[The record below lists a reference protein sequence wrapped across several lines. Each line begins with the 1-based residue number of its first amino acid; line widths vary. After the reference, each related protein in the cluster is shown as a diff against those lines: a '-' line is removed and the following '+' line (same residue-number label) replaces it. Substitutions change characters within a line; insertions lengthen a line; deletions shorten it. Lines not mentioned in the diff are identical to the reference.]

1 MRKSLLVATAL
12 LIATPAVSQAKS
24 LEELLV
30 EKGVISKAE
39 AKGSMGSSGAKVW
52 WNEGTR
58 LEFADSGLTTGF
70 ATHLETRYT
79 YFDFDEDIAGSN
91 ISSFDVTKARV
102 VMSGSALH
110 NEFEYYLNA
119 DFVGA
124 GDNTGNT
131 GSTNLLDG
139 WIQWNACD
147 WASARMGQFKTMVS
161 RQFNT
166 EDYKL
171 QFPDRAFAT
180 SFFHAGRQAGLA
192 GMADF
197 ADGQFQVTA
206 GVFNGN
212 STGEGINAPGVD
224 NEVGGGIGVR
234 YNHGGIDA
242 HSESDVEHSEEL
254 GFTAGA
260 AYYVDSGDVGGIS
273 RDLNL
278 ISVDAMMKL
287 QGFSL
292 AAEYY
297 ISNSDPDVG
306 DDIEPQG
313 FYAQA
318 GYFVIPKKFEI
329 AVRYGYIDGD
339 DGNVIASTGGAS
351 TPADSIDE
359 VNVALNYYF
368 WAHHLKASLGYT
380 HFRINPEDSEL
391 DEANLNKWVF
401 QLSGYF

>member
-12 LIATPAVSQAKS
+12 LLSAPAVSQAKS

-39 AKGSMGSSGAKVW
+39 ARGSMSSSGAKVW

-70 ATHLETRYT
+70 ATHLESRYS
-79 YFDFDEDIAGSN
+79 YFDFDEDISGSN

-102 VMSGSALH
+102 ILSGSALH
-110 NEFEYYLNA
+110 NEFEYYMNA

-124 GDNTGNT
+124 GDNSVNT
-131 GSTNLLDG
+131 GSTNLLDA

-147 WASARMGQFKTMVS
+147 WASAKMGQFKTLVS

-180 SFFHAGRQAGLA
+180 QLFNAGRQGGMS

-197 ADGQFQVTA
+197 SEGQFQVS
-206 GVFNGN
+206 GMVSNGS
-212 STGEGINAPGVD
+212 STGEGINAPGMD
-224 NEVGGGIGVR
+224 TDVGGAIAVR
-234 YNHGGIDA
+234 YNQGGIDA
-242 HSESDVEHSEEL
+242 MSESDVEHSEEL

-260 AYYVDSGDVGGIS
+260 AYYVDTGSTAGVN
-273 RDLNL
+273 RDFSL
-278 ISVDAMMKL
+278 ISVDTMLKIE
-287 QGFSL
+287 GFSF

-297 ISNSDPDVG
+297 VADIDPDAG
-306 DDIEPQG
+306 DSVTPQG

-318 GYFVIPKKFEI
+318 GYFLIPKKFEL

-339 DGNVIASTGGAS
+339 DGGLIASTGTAS
-351 TPADSIDE
+351 TPADSVDE

-368 WAHHLKASLGYT
+368 WAHYLKASVGYT
-380 HFRINPEDSEL
+380 HIRINPEDSSL
-391 DEANLNKWVF
+391 DEANLNKWML